1 MSNKESTSPSFFRRM
16 VRAARGWR
24 RSLRYTRL
32 RTMTAIRNRI
42 RRWRKYQI
50 DYILFPL
57 GGSLRERAAPRRGFI
72 ERRLPL
78 PSPPLSLQTINANF
92 RRVADA
98 DNVKGVVLV
107 FLGFSA
113 DLATLQNLRKSI
125 QRLRDAG
132 KTVVV
137 YTPHLNMSH
146 YFVATAADRII
157 APLSAEFTAVG
168 LSADVMHYKKALDRV
183 GVQGDVIRV
192 SPYKTAFN
200 QFVEA
205 EITPEERE
213 QIDWLLDDRY
223 DFLTAAM
230 AEGRGMAQAQL
241 QALIDGAPYGA
252 GAAHE
257 LGLIDDV
264 AYDDQL
270 AHLLGGD
277 NGKRA
282 RIFSM
287 NRAQKQ
293 MLQKV
298 RRTTRDYIGVVSIEG
313 PIMHGTGGGR
323 LPLPVPFLDGRV
335 AADRSL
341 SRLLRSVER
350 EADMAALIIHV
361 DSGGGDAFASDAIYR
376 EVKRLA
382 QKKPVLV
389 YMGDTAASGGYY
401 IAAAGDHI
409 MCRELTLTGSIGVII
424 GRLSFSELMDRLGVQ
439 YTGLTRGANAGL
451 YSDPAPLQ
459 PAQRHVLESRL
470 LENYRQFLDVVAAG
484 REMTRD
490 ALEPLCG
497 GRVWTGRQAQAHA
510 LVDSC
515 GDFVDALQQAR
526 QLAGLPMNDEIDV
539 PVYNFYPTSSGYTL
553 PRPADDEKE
562 DDSAETMLN
571 LALRLWGQ
579 DIQLLAEGRPQY
591 MLPFKIR
598 WR

>member
-1 MSNKESTSPSFFRRM
+1 MTNQASSSPSFLRRLL
-16 VRAARGWR
+16 RAPGGWR
-24 RSLRYTRL
+24 RALRYTRQ
-32 RTMTAIRNRI
+32 RAVAGVRNRI

-57 GGSLRERAAPRRGFI
+57 GGPLPERAAPRRGFI
-72 ERRLPL
+72 GRRLPL

-98 DNVKGVVLV
+98 DNVKGVVLI

-113 DLATLQNLRKSI
+113 DMATLQNLRKSI

-132 KTVVV
+132 KEVVV
-137 YTPHLNMSH
+137 YTPYLNLSH
-146 YFVATAADRII
+146 YYLATVADRII
-157 APLSAEFTAVG
+157 APPSAEFTAVG
-168 LSADVMHYKKALDRV
+168 LSADVMHYKEALDRV

-205 EITPEERE
+205 EITVEERE

-230 AEGRGMAQAQL
+230 ADGRGMTQAQL
-241 QALIDGAPYGA
+241 QRLIDGAPYGA
-252 GAAHE
+252 IGAQE
-257 LGLIDDV
+257 QGLIDDV

-270 AHLLGGD
+270 AQLLGD
-277 NGKRA
+277 SNGKRA
-282 RIFSM
+282 RIISM
-287 NRAQKQ
+287 NRAHKQ

-298 RRTTRDYIGVVSIEG
+298 RRTTRKYIGVVSIEG
-313 PIMHGTGGGR
+313 PIVRGTGGST

-335 AADRSL
+335 AADRPL
-341 SRLLRSVER
+341 SRLLRGIEGES
-350 EADMAALIIHV
+350 DMAALIVHV
-361 DSGGGDAFASDAIYR
+361 DSGGGDAFASDLIYR

-382 QKKPVLV
+382 QKKPVLI
-389 YMGDTAASGGYY
+389 YMGDAAASGGYY

-409 MCRELTLTGSIGVII
+409 MCRELTMTGSIGVII
-424 GRLSFSELMDRLGVQ
+424 GRLSVSELMDRLGVH

-451 YSDPAPLQ
+451 YSDPTPLQ
-459 PAQRHVLESRL
+459 PAQRQVLEERL
-470 LENYRQFLDVVAAG
+470 LENYGQFLDVVAAG
-484 REMTRD
+484 REMTREV
-490 ALEPLCG
+490 LEPLCG
-497 GRVWTGRQAQAHA
+497 GRVWTGRQAQKHD

-515 GDFVDALQQAR
+515 GDFLDALHQAR
-526 QLAGLPMNDEIDV
+526 EMAGLPTGDDIDV
-539 PVYNFYPTSSGYTL
+539 PVYSFQASSSGYTL
-553 PRPADDEKE
+553 PRSASDENG
-562 DDSAETMLN
+562 DDSADALLK
-571 LALRLWGQ
+571 LATRLWGR
-579 DIQLLAEGRPQY
+579 DIQLLAEGHPQY